1 VNDEFETA
9 VAETL
14 ADLAKVDR
22 STSWQVRA
30 SISLLPDRRSSRLSR
45 IGRSTSI
52 WPDRRRPFA
61 VAAALVIVVA
71 VAGFSLLGRFST
83 QPNGPASPVPLGSS
97 PVGTATPPPSAGPTP
112 NSTWQPQAFTET
124 LPVVFTGEQMAIIGW
139 SPDGSH
145 FAILEHPSGSGLLP
159 PVSVVHIFDRAGSEV
174 GSVIADEFA
183 WTGPE
188 SYVVLRYVPAPGRAD
203 STTEG
208 DAYLGS
214 IGSTELQRFVG
225 NYDNILG
232 GPSGAVALIQPW
244 AGTITPQPSYV
255 VVSAGGVSAQR
266 SGYPAAWSRDGG
278 MLAVLHATTAP
289 MGFAG
294 LPPGWLEVVRS
305 TGESVASGRQV
316 ASAAAQV
323 AFSPDGSRVAFRDET
338 DGAGGGGSGA
348 FVLETASG
356 HLANIPKSGAFTWA
370 SNDELLL
377 AYRANGFADPTD
389 RILAWS
395 ASTGRLTDYGPGNIV
410 GASGDGTVISGFDGT
425 LGLAW
430 TTRSAS
436 NAASG
441 TVLLGDS
448 PWMGVPDAAWSP
460 DGASLILIAGD
471 ARSSTMDAVLFR
483 P

>member
-1 VNDEFETA
+1 
-9 VAETL
+9 
-14 ADLAKVDR
+14 
-22 STSWQVRA
+22 
-30 SISLLPDRRSSRLSR
+30 
-45 IGRSTSI
+45 
-52 WPDRRRPFA
+52 
-61 VAAALVIVVA
+61 
-71 VAGFSLLGRFST
+71 
-83 QPNGPASPVPLGSS
+83 
-97 PVGTATPPPSAGPTP
+97 
-112 NSTWQPQAFTET
+112 
-124 LPVVFTGEQMAIIGW
+124 MAIIGW

-244 AGTITPQPSYV
+244 AGTVMPQPSYV
-255 VVSAGGVSAQR
+255 VVLAGGGVSAQR

-278 MLAVLHATTAP
+278 MLAVLHATSAP
-289 MGFAG
+289 VGFAG

-305 TGESVASGRQV
+305 TGESVATARQV
-316 ASAAAQV
+316 ESDFRGPV
-323 AFSPDGSRVAFRDET
+323 SFSPDGARVAVFE
-338 DGAGGGGSGA
+338 GANLATEDQKIG
-348 FVLETASG
+348 VLETASG

-377 AYRANGFADPTD
+377 AYLANGSADLND

-410 GASGDGTVISGFDGT
+410 GASGEGTVISGFDGA

-441 TVLLGDS
+441 TVSLGDS